1 MKGLGCLE
9 GEGSILGT
17 TPSPF
22 PVLQIHSESFVAV
35 VSYELYNLS
44 SVLCD
49 FSEFNETLKLPHLRD
64 QIVICI

>member
-22 PVLQIHSESFVAV
+22 PVSQIHSESFVAV